1 LCVCQKAS
9 AFPVNFSPEQAL
21 VAILIYYLFTNI
33 CFFFFISMTRFSSLT
48 IARRLGLLTLITG
61 LGIACVAAGF
71 LLSERSLIGDE
82 RGRAVRQAVEVAAG
96 VVARYEQLAAS
107 GALPLEQAKHEALET
122 LRTLRYDDQEYFWVN
137 DMQPRMLMHPTS
149 AKLEG
154 KEVGAIADP
163 NGMHLFVAMV
173 DIARTQGSGFLSYMW
188 PKPGSEQPVPKIS
201 YVKAVP
207 AWGWVIGSGV
217 YLDAIG
223 AVFWPRVLEFSLAA
237 ALLSGVLM
245 LAGHLISRSIQ
256 RPLARA
262 VTLANTVAAGDLT
275 TVIDAEG
282 KDETAQLLRA
292 LREMNGSLSGIVG
305 EVDAGIR
312 TIASASTQ
320 IASGNQDL
328 SSRTE
333 QQAGALQET
342 AATMEELTG
351 AVQQNAANARHA
363 SSLASSAS
371 EVAQRGGVVVS
382 QVVGTMDAIH
392 GSAQKIA
399 DIIGVI
405 DGIAFQTNI
414 LALNAAVEAARAG
427 EQGRGFAVVAGEVR
441 NLAQRSASAA
451 REVRTLIDDSVSKVG
466 AGAEQVREAGATMQE
481 IVASVNRVNA
491 IIGEIA
497 GASEQQQDGITQ
509 VNRAIAEM
517 DDSTQQNAAL
527 VEQAAAAAAAMNEQ
541 AQRLSEVFS
550 VFKVA

>member
-441 NLAQRSASAA
+441 NLAQRSAAAA

-481 IVASVNRVNA
+481 IVASVDRVNA

>member
-1 LCVCQKAS
+1 MKL
-9 AFPVNFSPEQAL
+9 
-21 VAILIYYLFTNI
+21 
-33 CFFFFISMTRFSSLT
+33 FSSLT
-48 IARRLGLLTLITG
+48 IARKLGLLTLITG

-71 LLSERSLIGDE
+71 LVSERQLIGDE
-82 RGRAVRQAVEVAAG
+82 RGHAVRQAVEVAAG
-96 VVARYEQLAAS
+96 VVARYQGLAAS
-107 GALPLEQAKHEALET
+107 GALPEEQAKHEALES
-122 LRTLRYDDQEYFWVN
+122 LRALHYDGKEYFWVN
-137 DMQPRMLMHPTS
+137 DMQPRMLMHPN
-149 AKLEG
+149 AKLVG
-154 KEVGAIADP
+154 KDLGGMTDP
-163 NGMHLFVAMV
+163 NGFHLFTAMV
-173 DIARTQGSGFLSYMW
+173 EVAKTQGSGFISYEW
-188 PKPGSEQPVPKIS
+188 PKPGSEQPEPKIS
-201 YVKAVP
+201 YVKAAP

-217 YLDAIG
+217 YLDSIG

-245 LAGHLISRSIQ
+245 LAGHLISRSI
-256 RPLARA
+256 RLPLARA
-262 VTLANTVAAGDLT
+262 VLLANTVAAGDLT
-275 TVIDAEG
+275 TAIEASG
-282 KDETAQLLRA
+282 HDETSQLLRA
-292 LREMNGSLSGIVG
+292 LREMNDSLSGIVG

-333 QQAGALQET
+333 QQASALEET

-371 EVAQRGGVVVS
+371 EVAQRGGL
-382 QVVGTMDAIH
+382 VVGRVVETMDAIH
-392 GSAQKIA
+392 GSARKIA

-441 NLAQRSASAA
+441 SLAQRSATAA
-451 REVRTLIDDSVSKVG
+451 REVRSLIDDSVQKVDDG
-466 AGAEQVREAGATMQE
+466 SALVRQAGSTMQE
-481 IVASVNRVNA
+481 IVASVDRVNA

-497 GASEQQQDGITQ
+497 GASEQQQDGIGQ
-509 VNRAIAEM
+509 VNQAIAGM
-517 DDSTQQNAAL
+517 DDTTQQNAAL

-541 AQRLSEVFS
+541 ARRLSEVFS